1 MWRARSFFSIRS
13 DAQFEIG
20 AIHETRIFTGSAPQA
35 DVDASKI
42 VAARPVSRIFDNRMM
57 SLPWKRTLR
66 SSRLRKVR
74 ANANFAPPRESPR
87 MTVSTT
93 LTAHGVAIPALGFR
107 ASGVKRED
115 IFITTKVSHEYLRA
129 DDFARSVDA
138 SLKALKLDYV
148 DLLMVHWPNPEIP
161 LSEPMPALAKAK
173 RQGLAR
179 HVGVANFNTT

>member
-93 LTAHGVAIPALGFR
+93 LTAPGVAIPALGFGTSPMTGGFSADSVVAALRAGYRHIDTARKYGTEEQVGEAIR

-115 IFITTKVSHEYLRA
+115 IFITTKVS
-129 DDFARSVDA
+129 
-138 SLKALKLDYV
+138 
-148 DLLMVHWPNPEIP
+148 
-161 LSEPMPALAKAK
+161 
-173 RQGLAR
+173 
-179 HVGVANFNTT
+179 